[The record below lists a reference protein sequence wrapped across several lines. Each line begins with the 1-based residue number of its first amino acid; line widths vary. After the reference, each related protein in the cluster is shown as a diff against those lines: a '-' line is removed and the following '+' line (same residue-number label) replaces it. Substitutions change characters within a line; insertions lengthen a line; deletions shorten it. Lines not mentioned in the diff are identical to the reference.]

1 MLLHLISFSVG
12 LILVLLCLA
21 IILKKNKP
29 EAKDI
34 YLLLIMG
41 LAGVQRLV
49 FEVKIFIQDLVFTNP
64 LERNLVLSMVLP
76 VLFYLFIR
84 NAANPGEKKQQ
95 DYLHLALSLATI
107 ILTLIFVDAIEYR
120 AYLFSLYAT
129 TYIILIYREMYRSY
143 TQKRNPYESK
153 KFKTARRQLIV
164 FTGVFTLLYLNVH
177 YFIYSNLIAQER
189 ILLDFYAA
197 TSLIWILI
205 FIYFLLYPVDFYG
218 RQIVLQENISEE
230 IKGYKI
236 WSIKPLPSTENYV
249 NPGYHIH
256 EIMGL
261 MIDYEKD
268 MEQNLNGDQTI
279 DSISKRINY
288 PKNHLKHFFKH
299 HCAYPV
305 NKYFNSIKVKHAL
318 YLIQQGYLDKH
329 TLESLAYQCQFNSR
343 ITFFKNFKS
352 IVGISP
358 TTFISRMNK

>member
-1 MLLHLISFSVG
+1 MFLHLISFSVG

-21 IILKKNKP
+21 IIFKKNKL

-41 LAGVQRLV
+41 LAGAQRLV

-64 LERNLVLSMVLP
+64 LERNMALFLVLP

-84 NAANPGEKKQQ
+84 NAANPEEKKQW
-95 DYLHLALSLATI
+95 DYVHITLSLAATL
-107 ILTLIFVDAIEYR
+107 LTLIFVDVFVYR
-120 AYLFSLYAT
+120 AYIFSFYTT
-129 TYIILIYREMYRSY
+129 TYIVLIYLVMYRSY
-143 TQKRNPYESK
+143 AQKRNPYESR
-153 KFKTARRQLIV
+153 KFKIARRQLIV
-164 FTGVFTLLYLNVH
+164 FTTVFTLLYLNAH
-177 YFIYSNLIAQER
+177 YFIYANLIEQER

-205 FIYFLLYPVDFYG
+205 VLYFLLYPVDFYG
-218 RQIVLQENISEE
+218 RQIVQQENISEE
-230 IKGYKI
+230 IRGYKI
-236 WSIKPLPSTENYV
+236 WSIKPLPSPESYV

-256 EIMGL
+256 EIIGL
-261 MIDYEKD
+261 MIEYENT
-268 MEQNLNGDQTI
+268 MEKNLHGDQTI

-288 PKNHLKHFFKH
+288 PKNHVKHFFKY
-299 HCAYPV
+299 HCAFPV

-329 TLESLAYQCQFNSR
+329 TIESLAYQCQFNSR

-358 TTFISRMNK
+358 TTFISQMNK